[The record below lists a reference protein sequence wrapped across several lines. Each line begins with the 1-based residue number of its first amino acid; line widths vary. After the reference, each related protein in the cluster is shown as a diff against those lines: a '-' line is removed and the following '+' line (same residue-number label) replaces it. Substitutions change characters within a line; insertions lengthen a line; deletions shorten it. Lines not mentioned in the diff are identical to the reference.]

1 MFVATSLDPHARLL
15 QVAEDI
21 DENVEDLEDG
31 IDDIG
36 DEIEDMEDE
45 IEDFGEDIEDMQTGV
60 QAVATEMASLQ
71 QEVQTMK
78 SVFESELQQLG
89 QKVNK
94 MLQNTENQH
103 RIGQELAMMQ
113 GDINSTLFAIQ
124 ELKQQLNTLREDLI
138 LTPRS
143 CSELDPSSPSGYY
156 LVNWNRAS
164 VYCDMERQS
173 CGCGSTPGWM
183 RVADIDMTDPNQQCP
198 PGIFKL
204 KIDAGKRMCE
214 MT

>member
-1 MFVATSLDPHARLL
+1 MDKVNITNCGLAGALHKASSYCYCFSALVFVVTSPDPNARLL
-15 QVAEDI
+15 HVAEDI

-36 DEIEDMEDE
+36 DEIEDVEDE
-45 IEDFGEDIEDMQTGV
+45 IEDFGEGIEDIETGV
-60 QAVATEMASLQ
+60 QAVATEMASLK

-113 GDINSTLFAIQ
+113 GDINSTLFAIR
-124 ELKQQLNTLREDLI
+124 ELKQQLNTLEK
-138 LTPRS
+138 T
-143 CSELDPSSPSGYY
+143 
-156 LVNWNRAS
+156 
-164 VYCDMERQS
+164 
-173 CGCGSTPGWM
+173 
-183 RVADIDMTDPNQQCP
+183 
-198 PGIFKL
+198 
-204 KIDAGKRMCE
+204 
-214 MT
+214 